1 MSYFNNLIAAQ
12 KPGPVFI
19 DPQYG
24 DSEEDEIVEYEDK
37 G

>member
-1 MSYFNNLIAAQ
+1 MIIIPAQ

-24 DSEEDEIVEYEDK
+24 GDSEEDEILEYEDK
-37 G
+37 GQG